1 MKIVIIGGVGAG
13 ASMAARLR
21 RLSKDDKI
29 IILEKGNYVS
39 YANCG
44 LPYYVSNVISS
55 RDDLLLMTP
64 QLFKSRFQIDVRV
77 QNEVIKIDAENKK
90 VTVLDHLNQ
99 DNYLESYD
107 KLIIATGSSPIK
119 LPIPGIDSSRIYQLW
134 SFNDFEKI
142 KQKIILEDIKSV
154 CVVGGGFVG
163 IETAEN
169 LVENNVAVDIV
180 EKSLQV
186 LNNLD
191 FEMAQIVH
199 KKLCQK
205 GINLNLDTELIQ
217 FEDHDNQIVVKTNR
231 FEKEYDMVI
240 LSTGV
245 KPNSKIAKEAGI
257 SCNLA
262 GGIIV
267 DDTFKT
273 NIEDIYAIGDVIEVE
288 HLINH
293 KKTMIPLAGPANK
306 QGRMLADILAGKEK
320 RYPGSLGSSII
331 KVFDLIAASTGLN
344 EKQLNQQGLKRHED
358 YEAIIL
364 QQKAHAGYYPNA
376 SFITLKVIYD
386 QEGYLLGGQIVGYQ
400 GVDKRIDVLATAI
413 NYHGQVTDLQDLH
426 LAYAPPFSSAKDPI
440 NMVGYVS
447 ENIADGYIK
456 MMLPDE
462 YQQVKD
468 NVITLDVREDEERAN
483 GQISNSYHIP
493 YGQLIE
499 RYNELDPDKTIVIYC
514 AIGVRAYNCARILMQ
529 RGYSKVYVLS
539 GGLAFYNDYCFDVN
553 YVKKKLVSN
562 K

>member
-217 FEDHDNQIVVKTNR
+217 FEDRDNQIVVKTNR

-306 QGRMLADILAGKEK
+306 QGRMLGDILAGKEK

-331 KVFDLIAASTGLN
+331 
-344 EKQLNQQGLKRHED
+344 
-358 YEAIIL
+358 
-364 QQKAHAGYYPNA
+364 
-376 SFITLKVIYD
+376 
-386 QEGYLLGGQIVGYQ
+386 
-400 GVDKRIDVLATAI
+400 
-413 NYHGQVTDLQDLH
+413 
-426 LAYAPPFSSAKDPI
+426 
-440 NMVGYVS
+440 
-447 ENIADGYIK
+447 
-456 MMLPDE
+456 
-462 YQQVKD
+462 
-468 NVITLDVREDEERAN
+468 
-483 GQISNSYHIP
+483 
-493 YGQLIE
+493 
-499 RYNELDPDKTIVIYC
+499 
-514 AIGVRAYNCARILMQ
+514 
-529 RGYSKVYVLS
+529 
-539 GGLAFYNDYCFDVN
+539 
-553 YVKKKLVSN
+553 
-562 K
+562 